1 MTILQITSHH
11 DTPFLC
17 SIKSSIIQHDPHVQ
31 EVQCENFSITQIS
44 RELNIGESI
53 SAKSAIFNTFGGSH
67 SFLIFAFF

>member
-1 MTILQITSHH
+1 MILHFYVVLKAV
-11 DTPFLC
+11 PF
-17 SIKSSIIQHDPHVQ
+17 SMIHMNVQ
-31 EVQCENFSITQIS
+31 EVQCENFFITQIS